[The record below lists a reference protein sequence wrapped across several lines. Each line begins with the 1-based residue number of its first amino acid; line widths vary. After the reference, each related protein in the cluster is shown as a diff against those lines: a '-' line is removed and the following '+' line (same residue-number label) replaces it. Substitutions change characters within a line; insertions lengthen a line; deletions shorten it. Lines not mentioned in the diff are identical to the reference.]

1 MWEAAAADVAGVGA
15 VAPPVHA
22 LVQVEAAALAEALD
36 AERLAGMGVAMHAQL
51 SGLGAVLPAVQAAG
65 AAVAAVGTL
74 VPQQH

>member
-1 MWEAAAADVAGVGA
+1 M
-15 VAPPVHA
+15 APPVHA

-36 AERLAGMGVAMHAQL
+36 VERLAGMGVAMHAQL
-51 SGLGAVLPAVQAAG
+51 SGLGAVLPAVQAAE